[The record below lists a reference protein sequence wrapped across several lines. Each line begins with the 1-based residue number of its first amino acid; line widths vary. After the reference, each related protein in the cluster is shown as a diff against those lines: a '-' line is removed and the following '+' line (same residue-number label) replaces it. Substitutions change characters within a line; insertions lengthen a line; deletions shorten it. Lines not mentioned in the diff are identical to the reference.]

1 MNVLRFKK
9 GCKKWDTT
17 YEAELDFEYTAS
29 QEKKVT
35 ALILHIQDLGKRV
48 NIPWD
53 VFELYAEG
61 ATVTPYTDASNVKLM
76 HSEGRLYISNG
87 GNLNIVIHEDQIAA
101 IKRAARNIVG
111 DVSYSVENIFRQ
123 YSIKS
128 I

>member
-17 YEAELDFEYTAS
+17 YEAELDFEYTIN

-35 ALILHIQDLGKRV
+35 ALILHMPELGKRV
-48 NIPWD
+48 TIPWE
-53 VFELYAEG
+53 VFELYSKGESEAPFADAHNLKIMKIEG
-61 ATVTPYTDASNVKLM
+61 K
-76 HSEGRLYISNG
+76 LYISKDCDF
-87 GNLNIVIHEDQIAA
+87 NIVIHEDQIAA
-101 IKRAARNIVG
+101 INRAAQNIVG